1 MSVYIVEEPEEQPI
15 YYNEKNEEL
24 VYRLYSPLQ
33 KRRFTKVL
41 NQLKNTWLS
50 TYNTLMFLRKTI
62 SIEECNE
69 FMNKIHKLFIM
80 EYKSKFNGN
89 NKPMKK
95 NKRLNKI
102 KNSINKL

>member
-15 YYNEKNEEL
+15 YYNNNNEEL

-33 KRRFTKVL
+33 KRRFNKVL
-41 NQLKNTWLS
+41 NQLNDSWLN
-50 TYNTLMFLRKTI
+50 TYNTLMFLRRTI
-62 SIEECNE
+62 TIEESNN
-69 FMNKIHKLFIM
+69 FMNNIHKLFFM
-80 EYKSKFNGN
+80 EYRLKNNK

-102 KNSINKL
+102 RNLKNKL